1 MSENQSTVKQVVE
14 LPLEQF
20 ESFVEGQRR
29 ILGALQEIKA
39 IKPVEYYTAYEFMNE
54 VKIRRWKFNQLR
66 ESGKLKVIQRG
77 HKLYVPS
84 GEVQRYFRGEME

>member
-39 IKPVEYYTAYEFMNE
+39 IKPYEFMNE